1 MSINF
6 VGNGPKADD
15 ETQQR
20 NEEKGRDV
28 IKEVKEEAP
37 SPHQNKTKPPSR
49 LT

>member
-20 NEEKGRDV
+20 NEENGRDV
-28 IKEVKEEAP
+28 IKEVKEEDYTLLRYA
-37 SPHQNKTKPPSR
+37 
-49 LT
+49 